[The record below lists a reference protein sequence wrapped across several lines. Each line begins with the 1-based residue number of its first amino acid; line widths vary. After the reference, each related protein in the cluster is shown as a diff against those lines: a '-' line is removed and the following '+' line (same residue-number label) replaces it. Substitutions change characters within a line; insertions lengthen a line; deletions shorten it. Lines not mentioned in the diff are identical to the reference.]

1 MEARKELEILND
13 SEKGGR
19 PFAMIKPQVADK
31 FVKQPRVVD
40 QVASLLSRVKKDRK
54 KVFIPLEPESGQSES
69 GLVFKDAKNQEE
81 VVSGGVVFS

>member
-1 MEARKELEILND
+1 MPYLVQTPARVRMEARKELEMLND

-40 QVASLLSRVKKDRK
+40 
-54 KVFIPLEPESGQSES
+54 
-69 GLVFKDAKNQEE
+69 
-81 VVSGGVVFS
+81 